1 MSENLAELTVSEL
14 ATGLKQTIEAQFSY
28 VKIRGEISGFKRHSS
43 GHLYFSLK
51 DDKAL
56 INAIMWRGT
65 TSRLNFSPEDGL
77 EVLATGKVTT
87 YMGRSQYQIVVD
99 NMQPAG
105 VGALMALLEKRKA
118 QFAAE
123 GLFAQERKKPL
134 PFLPK
139 VIAIL
144 TSETGAVIRD
154 ILHRLQDRYMP
165 HILLLPIAVQGEL
178 AAKQLAYGIKLFNKI
193 DDTSNL
199 PKPDLIIVARG
210 GGSIED
216 LWSFNE
222 EIVVRSIAASEIPV
236 ISAVGHE
243 TDFTLCDFVAD
254 LRAPTPTAA
263 AEMAV
268 PIKQDLLVNLNMIE
282 ARLLQALKITLD
294 RSKDRLQKIDLP
306 PLDRLLSE
314 ARQKFDFLAE
324 RLPIALQNI
333 VALKKSSLQEKIS
346 LLRAEPLKQKVLYLQ
361 KELNYTI
368 KQQEQTVI
376 SYLKDRKNTIIT
388 LDRMLEATSYKS
400 ILKRGFI
407 AAKTHSGEYITQK
420 PDHLDNK
427 TPFILE
433 FHDGSIEVVK
443 NG

>member
-1 MSENLAELTVSEL
+1 MSDNLIELSISDL
-14 ATGLKQTIEAQFSY
+14 ANGLKQAIETQFSY
-28 VKIRGEISGFKRHSS
+28 VKLRGEISGFKRHGS

-65 TSRLNFSPEDGL
+65 TSRLNFAPEDGI
-77 EVLATGKVTT
+77 EVIATGKVTT
-87 YMGRSQYQIVVD
+87 YPGRSQYQIVVD

-105 VGALMALLEKRKA
+105 IGALMALLEKRKK
-118 QFAAE
+118 QFESE
-123 GLFAQERKKPL
+123 GLFAQDRKQKL
-134 PFLPK
+134 PFLPQ

-154 ILHRLQDRYMP
+154 ILHRLGDRYMP
-165 HILLLPIAVQGEL
+165 HVLLLPIAVQGEL
-178 AAKQLAYGIKLFNKI
+178 SAKQIAYGVRLFNRI
-193 DDTSNL
+193 DEKFSL

-222 EIVVRSIAASEIPV
+222 EIVVRSIAESEIPI

-268 PIKQDLLVNLNMIE
+268 PVKKDLMLHLEQLE
-282 ARLLQALKITLD
+282 ARLLQALGSNVCAAREKIDKIT
-294 RSKDRLQKIDLP
+294 LP

-314 ARQKFDFLAE
+314 PRQKYDFLIE
-324 RLPIALQNI
+324 RLPMALKNI
-333 VALKKSSLQEKIS
+333 VALKKSYFHQKSS
-346 LLRAEPLKQKVLYLQ
+346 ALRPEPLKQTVHALKKEIDYLH
-361 KELNYTI
+361 
-368 KQQEQTVI
+368 KQQTNSIKSFLREHH
-376 SYLKDRKNTIIT
+376 ST
-388 LDRMLEATSYKS
+388 LNGTDRMLEIMSYKS
-400 ILKRGFI
+400 VLKRGFV
-407 AAKTHSGEYITQK
+407 AVKDHQGRYMMQK
-420 PDHLDNK
+420 PENSAQKLPM
-427 TPFILE
+427 TLE
-433 FHDGSIEVVK
+433 FHDGMFKVFA
-443 NG
+443 G